1 MKKII
6 LSALIFVFVQT
17 TVSYSQIKYPETKKV
32 RHSDRYF
39 GVEVKDDYQW
49 MEDQQDAD
57 LRGWINAQNQVT
69 QDYLGK
75 IPYREKIRE
84 RLTEILNYPK
94 YSAPFKQ
101 GEYYYFYKNDGLQN
115 QSVLYR
121 QKDFKSEP
129 EVFIDPNEFSE
140 DGTVSL
146 QGVYFS
152 RDSKYCAY
160 GISKAGSDWTEFFVM
175 DVKSKVK
182 LGDHLEWIKFSGAS
196 WFGDG
201 FFYSRYEKPEEG
213 KLLSS
218 KNENPK
224 IYFHRAGTS
233 QSEDK
238 LIYEDTLKQWVSIY
252 SSEDEKYLFKSI
264 SKVGFNG
271 NQLYYKK
278 AGETDFIMIKEDFD
292 FDMYPIN
299 NTDEEMFLFT
309 NMNASRN
316 KVVKFNLNKGS
327 IIFKE
332 VLPETENVLSGV
344 SMCRGKFIVEYRVD
358 VTDRLYIYGLDGKQR
373 SEIKLPSLG
382 SSGVSVSDKDDPEIF
397 YVFTS
402 FTYPAMIFKYDVDK
416 ETSEL
421 FKTTEVKFRMDDY
434 ETKQVFYPS
443 KDGTR
448 IPMFLVHRK
457 GIELNGKNPLWLY
470 AYGGFNA
477 SINPSFS
484 ASRMVFLEN
493 GGIVV
498 IANIRGGSEY
508 GEEWHKAGMLSNKQN
523 VFDDFISA
531 AEYLISNKYTS
542 SEKIAIEGGSNG
554 GLLIGA
560 VINQRP
566 ELFKVALPVVGVMD
580 MLRFHKFTIGWSW
593 VTEYGSSDDSVGFF
607 NLLKYSP
614 LHNIK
619 GGIKYP
625 ATLVFTSDHDDRVV
639 PAHSFKYTARL
650 QELYKGDNPVLI
662 RIETDAGHGFGRSI
676 KKIID
681 EQADKWAFV
690 FYNLGITPSY

>member
-49 MEDQQDAD
+49 MEDQQDTD

-121 QKDFKSEP
+121 QKDLKSEP

-146 QGVYFS
+146 QGIYFS
-152 RDSKYCAY
+152 KDSKYCAY

-175 DVKSKVK
+175 DVKTKTK
-182 LGDHLEWIKFSGAS
+182 MKDHLEWIKFSGAS

-224 IYFHRAGTS
+224 IYFHRAGTG

-292 FDMYPIN
+292 YDMYPIN

-309 NMNASRN
+309 NMDAPRN

-327 IIFKE
+327 IIFEE

-373 SEIKLPSLG
+373 SEIELPALG

-421 FKTTEVKFRMDDY
+421 FKTTEVKFKMDDY
-434 ETKQVFYPS
+434 ETKQVFYPG

-508 GEEWHKAGMLSNKQN
+508 GEEWHKAGMLLNKQS

-531 AEYLISNKYTS
+531 AEYLIRNKYTS

-619 GGIKYP
+619 EGINYP

-650 QELYKGDNPVLI
+650 QEIYKGDNPVLI

-676 KKIID
+676 RKIID

-690 FYNLGITPSY
+690 FYNLGVTPLY